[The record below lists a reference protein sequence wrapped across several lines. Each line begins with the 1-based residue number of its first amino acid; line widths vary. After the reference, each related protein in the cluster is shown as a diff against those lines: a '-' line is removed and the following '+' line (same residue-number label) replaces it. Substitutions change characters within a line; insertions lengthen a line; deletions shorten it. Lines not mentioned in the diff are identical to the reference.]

1 MDRGRD
7 VVSRAFAPRPSQA
20 AITVLGMRRTR
31 TPWLLALPLML
42 GGSLAA
48 RWLASVCL
56 PHAEASGAE
65 GPHHT
70 ESGFLLA
77 QQLPTIAGV
86 LAVLAL
92 AGLVQTARHAHER
105 TRSRPA
111 PVWVFLCLSPL
122 AFLGQEL
129 AELASGSEAL
139 TLGPHLLLGLLLQ
152 LPFALAAYW
161 FARVLKHLAEHVVHA
176 FARLP
181 RLAGRAVRV
190 ERALEAELKRQS
202 VLALGYPGRAPPAF
216 ELGAR
221 ITT

>member
-1 MDRGRD
+1 
-7 VVSRAFAPRPSQA
+7 
-20 AITVLGMRRTR
+20 MRRYR

-56 PHAEASGAE
+56 PHAEPAGGEAAHHGERAS
-65 GPHHT
+65 
-70 ESGFLLA
+70 FLTN
-77 QQLPTIAGV
+77 QLPTIAGV
-86 LAVLAL
+86 LAVLVL
-92 AGLVQTARHAHER
+92 VGLVRAARHAHR
-105 TRSRPA
+105 RRPSRPVPA
-111 PVWVFLCLSPL
+111 WVFVCLSPL

-129 AELASGSEAL
+129 AEFASGTEAL

-152 LPFALAAYW
+152 LPFALAAYAL
-161 FARVLKHLAEHVVHA
+161 ARALGRLAERVIHA

-181 RLAGRAVRV
+181 HLAGQVGRI
-190 ERALEAELKRQS
+190 ERALEAELRRQS
-202 VLALGYPGRAPPAF
+202 ALALGYPGRAPPAI